1 MNILECAIKMEHE
14 ARDHYRKLEQ
24 KVSQPELKQLFALLA
39 AAEEEHGDAIL
50 KITSSLDTAT
60 VDFHALGDTSCIFKP
75 LLDMKNLSAELA
87 DNQDA
92 YRHIINEE
100 KESVRFYEDMLDK
113 TDDKQ
118 TLNIFKR
125 LLKEEQKHLS
135 IVEAIYYFVESP
147 KTFLASAEFSNLK
160 QL

>member
-14 ARDHYRKLEQ
+14 ARDHYLKLAQ
-24 KVSQPELKQLFALLA
+24 KISQPELKQLFRLLS
-39 AAEEEHGDAIL
+39 AAEEEHGDAII
-50 KITSSLDTAT
+50 KISSSLDTTT

-75 LLDMKNLSAELA
+75 LLDTNNLSAELA
-87 DNQDA
+87 DDQDA

-100 KESVRFYEDMLDK
+100 KESVRFYEEMLDK

-118 TLNIFKR
+118 TLDIFKR

-135 IVEAIYYFVESP
+135 IVEAIYSFVESP

>member
-14 ARDHYRKLEQ
+14 ARDHYRQLEQ
-24 KVSQPELKQLFALLA
+24 TVSQPELKQLFALLA

-50 KITSSLDTAT
+50 KITNSLDTSMI
-60 VDFHALGDTSCIFKP
+60 DFHALGDTSCIFKP
-75 LLDMKNLSAELA
+75 LLDIKNISTELA
-87 DNQDA
+87 DDQDA
-92 YRHIINEE
+92 YRHIVKEE
-100 KESVRFYEDMLDK
+100 EESVSFYEEMLDK

-118 TLNIFKR
+118 TLDIFKR
-125 LLKEEQKHLS
+125 LLKEEKKHLS
-135 IVEAIYYFVESP
+135 IVEGIYSFVESP